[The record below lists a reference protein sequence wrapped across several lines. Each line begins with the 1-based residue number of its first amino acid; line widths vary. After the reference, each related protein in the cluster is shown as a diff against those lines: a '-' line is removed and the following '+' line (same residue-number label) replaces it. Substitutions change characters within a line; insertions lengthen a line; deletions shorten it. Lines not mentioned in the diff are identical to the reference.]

1 MKSTALITT
10 VAILSGAFCVAANA
24 QGRPSTD
31 EAPAAA
37 ITQVQS
43 DPQVGSY
50 ARYLMLSG
58 MTRDEAIIQ
67 AAPYDRPAPHPF
79 VQRVAILHA
88 RPTATTTSTTTQ
100 Q

>member
-1 MKSTALITT
+1 MKSTALITA
-10 VAILSGAFCVAANA
+10 VAILSSAFCVAANA

-88 RPTATTTSTTTQ
+88 RPTATTSTTTQ